1 MRLENTGNRPPRQ
14 AKKPLF
20 PEKTSVINHFYQRA
34 PLRFRVRPL
43 DAAVKTVDFVK
54 TADSGKVA
62 IFGKNV
68 NLRKKRF
75 LPGIKRRRRPQKSIT
90 IAAIFTDRRDFP
102 ISSPPR
108 VRAQRRRFRV
118 QSPPK

>member
-20 PEKTSVINHFYQRA
+20 PEKTSVINHFYPRV

-43 DAAVKTVDFVK
+43 DAAVKTVD
-54 TADSGKVA
+54 SGKVA
-62 IFGKNV
+62 IFGRNV

-90 IAAIFTDRRDFP
+90 IAAIFTDDATFPFHRRPAFAP
-102 ISSPPR
+102 NGAVSAFNRPLNNR
-108 VRAQRRRFRV
+108 
-118 QSPPK
+118 

>member
-20 PEKTSVINHFYQRA
+20 PEKTSVINHFYPRA
-34 PLRFRVRPL
+34 SLRFRVRPL
-43 DAAVKTVDFVK
+43 DAAVKTVNSVK
-54 TADSGKVA
+54 IA
-62 IFGKNV
+62 IFSKNV
-68 NLRKKRF
+68 NLKKKRL
-75 LPGIKRRRRPQKSIT
+75 LPEIKRRRRPQKSIT
-90 IAAIFTDRRDFP
+90 ITAIFTDRRDFP

-118 QSPPK
+118 QSPLNNR

>member
-20 PEKTSVINHFYQRA
+20 PEKTSVINHFYPRV

-43 DAAVKTVDFVK
+43 DAAVKTANFAKIVDFV
-54 TADSGKVA
+54 KVA

-75 LPGIKRRRRPQKSIT
+75 LPGIKRRRRPKKSIT
-90 IAAIFTDRRDFP
+90 ILAIFTDRRDFP
-102 ISSPPR
+102 ITSPPPRSRPTAPFPRSSPP
-108 VRAQRRRFRV
+108 
-118 QSPPK
+118 K